1 MSIFT
6 TRARSF
12 AFAALLAMS
21 GAAAAETTV
30 LRLSDLFPA
39 SYPFGQLTTQ
49 FAQDV
54 KARTGGKV
62 EVQVFPSGTLTTPAQ
77 CFEGVLQGLSDMC
90 QAVLAYTPGRF
101 PVMESVDLPG
111 YPISGRLTT
120 RVANEIYRK
129 FTPKE
134 LSQVHV
140 LYVHAHPPG
149 SILTA
154 SRPVRKLED
163 LKGMRIRS
171 TGLSARILTAL
182 GASPVSMPITQ
193 AYDPLKRGV
202 VDGTDGT
209 FNTHRYYRF
218 AEVTRFTTV
227 STDVGYVTTFA
238 VVMNKDRW
246 NSLPADAKA
255 ALGSVSDEYA
265 DKAGELWDKI
275 EMEGLSYARERE
287 HEFIRLEPSEMA
299 RWRDL
304 VLAPLEADY
313 VKRME
318 AAGLPGREIL
328 EVKKEAIRKYTSEY
342 PPLDPNSGNK

>member
-1 MSIFT
+1 MIPSK
-6 TRARSF
+6 
-12 AFAALLAMS
+12 ALLRALS
-21 GAAAAETTV
+21 FSALLVLCNTTLAETTV
-30 LRLSDLFPA
+30 LRLSDLFPNA
-39 SYPFGQLTTQ
+39 YPFGQLTAK

-54 KARTGGKV
+54 KSRTDGKV
-62 EVQVFPSGTLTTPAQ
+62 EIQIFPSGTLTAPGQ

-111 YPISGRLTT
+111 YPLSGRLTT
-120 RVANEIYRK
+120 RVANEVYRR
-129 FTPKE
+129 FLPKE
-134 LSQVHV
+134 FSQVHV
-140 LYVHAHPPG
+140 LYLHAHPPG
-149 SILTA
+149 AILTV
-154 SRPVRKLED
+154 SKPVRKLED

-209 FNTHRYYRF
+209 FNTLRYYRF
-218 AEVTRFTTV
+218 AEVTKYTTI

-238 VVMNKDRW
+238 VVMNKEKW
-246 NSLPADAKA
+246 NSLSNESKA
-255 ALGSVSDEYA
+255 ALEAVSAEYER
-265 DKAGELWDKI
+265 KAGELWDQI
-275 EMEGLSYARERE
+275 ETEGLEYARERQ
-287 HEFIRLEPSEMA
+287 HEFVLLEPSEMA

-318 AAGLPGREIL
+318 GAGIPGREIL
-328 EVKKEAIRKYTSEY
+328 EAKKEAIRKYAPEF
-342 PPLDPNSGNK
+342 PPLSPTSVR

>member
-1 MSIFT
+1 MSSLRFPL
-6 TRARSF
+6 RSF
-12 AFAALLAMS
+12 AFAALLATGS
-21 GAAAAETTV
+21 TLAAETTV
-30 LRLSDLFPA
+30 LRFSDLFPA
-39 SYPFGQLTTQ
+39 AYPFGKLSTE
-49 FAQDV
+49 FAQEINM
-54 KARTGGKV
+54 RTSGKV
-62 EVQVFPSGTLTTPAQ
+62 EVQVFPSGTLTAPAQ

-101 PVMESVDLPG
+101 PVMEAVDLPG

-120 RVANEIYRK
+120 KVANEVFRK
-129 FTPKE
+129 FDPKE

-149 SILTA
+149 SILTTTK
-154 SRPVRKLED
+154 PVRKLED

-218 AEVTRFTTV
+218 AEVTKFTTV

-238 VVMNKDRW
+238 VVVNKDKW
-246 NSLPADAKA
+246 NSLPPDVRPAIEA
-255 ALGSVSDEYA
+255 VSAEYA
-265 DKAGELWDKI
+265 VKAGELWDRI
-275 EMEGLSYARERE
+275 EMEGLAYARERQ

-299 RWRDL
+299 RWRDAA
-304 VLAPLEADY
+304 LAPLEADY

-318 AAGLPGREIL
+318 AAGLPGREVL
-328 EVKKEAIRKYTSEY
+328 DVKKAAIRKYAAEF
-342 PPLDPNSGNK
+342 PPLDPHTDK

>member
-1 MSIFT
+1 MIGSKALL
-6 TRARSF
+6 RALNFS
-12 AFAALLAMS
+12 ALLAIG
-21 GAAAAETTV
+21 GAACAETTV

-39 SYPFGQLTTQ
+39 TYPFGQLTAK

-54 KARTGGKV
+54 KSRTDGKV
-62 EVQVFPSGTLTTPAQ
+62 EIQIFPSGTLTAPAQ

-111 YPISGRLTT
+111 YPLSGRLTT
-120 RVANEIYRK
+120 RVANEVYRR
-129 FTPKE
+129 FLPKE
-134 LSQVHV
+134 FSQVHV
-140 LYVHAHPPG
+140 LYLHAHPPG
-149 SILTA
+149 SILTV
-154 SRPVRKLED
+154 SKPVRKLDD

-218 AEVTRFTTV
+218 AEVTKYTTV

-238 VVMNKDRW
+238 VVMNKEKW
-246 NSLPADAKA
+246 NSLSKESQA
-255 ALGSVSDEYA
+255 ALQAVSAEYER
-265 DKAGELWDKI
+265 KAGDLWDQI
-275 EMEGLSYARERE
+275 EMEGLAYARERQ
-287 HEFIRLEPSEMA
+287 HEFVILEPTEMA
-299 RWRDL
+299 RWRDV

-318 AAGLPGREIL
+318 AIGIPGREIL
-328 EVKKEAIRKYTSEY
+328 EARKEAIRKYAPEF
-342 PPLDPNSGNK
+342 PPLNPESAR